1 MTTAK
6 IEPTIKQRATGLAI
20 GALLA
25 ALFFWCL
32 TLGSSAIDD
41 LSVRPWALAPLPPRI
56 PPPCIVTPAPVYE
69 WPGTFAKSQ
78 TVAPAPHK
86 KGKKK

>member
-6 IEPTIKQRATGLAI
+6 LQPTTRQRATGLVI
-20 GALLA
+20 GAVLA
-25 ALFFWCL
+25 GLFFWCIS
-32 TLGSSAIDD
+32 LGSSAIDD

-56 PPPCIVTPAPVYE
+56 IPPCIVVPRPVYD
-69 WPGTFAKSQ
+69 WPGTLAKSQ
-78 TVAPAPHK
+78 TVAPVPHK